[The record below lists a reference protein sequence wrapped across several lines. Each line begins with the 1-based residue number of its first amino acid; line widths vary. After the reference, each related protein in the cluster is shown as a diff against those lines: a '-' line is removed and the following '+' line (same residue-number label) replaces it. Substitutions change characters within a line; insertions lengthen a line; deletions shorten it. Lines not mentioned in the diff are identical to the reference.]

1 MITHES
7 IVQWEKERKERERA
21 FSAILD
27 HGDWRHTHTLCR
39 NNRWDRMDWTHRETR
54 ECVRSQIE
62 DARDKA
68 SRLLAMAKDAEAALM
83 KLEEEIRKNGE
94 W

>member
-1 MITHES
+1 MVTHDD
-7 IVQWEKERKERERA
+7 IAQWKVDHEARKAA
-21 FSAILD
+21 FGAILN

-39 NNRWDRMDWTHRETR
+39 NNGWRDMDWTHRETR

-68 SRLLAMAKDAEAALM
+68 DRLLAMAKDAEDALM
-83 KLEEEIRKNGE
+83 KLEDEIRKNGE

>member
-1 MITHES
+1 MSTHDDIAE
-7 IVQWEKERKERERA
+7 WRAAAEYRERVFA
-21 FSAILD
+21 TILD
-27 HGDWRHTHTLCR
+27 HGEWRHTHTLCR
-39 NNRWDRMDWTHRETR
+39 NNGWRDMDWTHSETR

-68 SRLLAMAKDAEAALM
+68 DRLLAMAKDAEDALM
-83 KLEEEIRKNGE
+83 KLEDEIRKNGE